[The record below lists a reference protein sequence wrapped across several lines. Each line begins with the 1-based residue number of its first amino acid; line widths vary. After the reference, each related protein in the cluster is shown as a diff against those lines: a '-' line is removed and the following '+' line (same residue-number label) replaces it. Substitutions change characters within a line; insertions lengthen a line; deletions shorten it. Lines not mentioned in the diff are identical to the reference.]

1 MLLNASHEKLVESDS
16 AAFSKKSHELT
27 KWYIFLSIKLIT
39 DSQHLTHFQQNQIKV
54 SQKVPRA
61 GLISM
66 SYQVPHKTF
75 PSTFV
80 K

>member
-16 AAFSKKSHELT
+16 AAFSKKFHELT

-39 DSQHLTHFQQNQIKV
+39 DSQHLRLFQTNQIKV

-61 GLISM
+61 GLLYI
-66 SYQVPHKTF
+66 SYQVSHKTF
-75 PSTFV
+75 PPTFL